1 MTPQETFVTRLRRHR
16 QRNQISLDE
25 IALETRV
32 KRDLLE
38 ALENNDLSEW
48 PRGLYARAWVRA
60 YASAVGLDPIDTVD
74 EFCRLFPQGDRRTR
88 GTITEIA
95 AIVAAPSEYRDEFPH
110 TERRRSD
117 LPGAAEPGEERRTP
131 EINMMPAAPW
141 HAPIVNAARALWMRI
156 SGVAPTQNRLR
167 RTLP

>member
-38 ALENNDLSEW
+38 ALENNNLTDW

-74 EFCRLFPQGDRRTR
+74 EFCRLFPHGDRRAR

-95 AIVAAPSEYRDEFPH
+95 AIVAEPSGYRDEFAH
-110 TERRRSD
+110 AGRRQTD
-117 LPGAAEPGEERRTP
+117 GQVEHRTP
-131 EINMMPAAPW
+131 QIEHRTPQINVLRPTPW
-141 HAPIVNAARALWMRI
+141 HAPIVNAARTLW
-156 SGVAPTQNRLR
+156 LR
-167 RTLP
+167 MTSKAATPAASR